1 MGRPGGQPA
10 WSPCRDDKEGVELSA
25 DVGFNA
31 TASSDQP
38 CAASRA
44 FPSCSPTCTLRAQ
57 APAPRSPARITGW
70 GGRGF
75 AAVLMFKM
83 FFTSPLTCLVTVQDT
98 SSAQPC
104 PRNLV
109 SCCLP
114 PFLHWMRECSYF
126 FPQRS
131 VQGNRGECFRFRKT
145 LQKKKKKYFLKIL
158 LVLLDWC

>member
-1 MGRPGGQPA
+1 MWVSTLLLHQTSLVQLPA
-10 WSPCRDDKEGVELSA
+10 HSQV
-25 DVGFNA
+25 
-31 TASSDQP
+31 
-38 CAASRA
+38 AARLAHS
-44 FPSCSPTCTLRAQ
+44 RAQ